1 MKKLFALLMSAT
13 MAFSLCACGGGTQ
26 ENVSTTPENEVHDVV
41 QDVAQDVTEDK
52 VVNTKGTRK
61 DPYMFGEEIK
71 FTTLK
76 NNEFPIEY
84 TVTVKEFISGYAV
97 GNYSSSLS
105 AIDENSRMIRVEV
118 AIDGEYDEAVDLGV
132 SPVVITKNM
141 DEGPHHLFETL
152 TQTAEERNELVTTG
166 YCGGRYDLQYTWDD
180 VTSEEYA
187 YLKLCIDTLYYVDGE
202 SKENGA
208 IWVKMPTEEE
218 CKSGKTHYTG
228 RGFEGDSIVGM
239 WISEIDPK
247 QLAAVFYEDGTYYLV
262 FGMNKSF
269 GTWTKTDIEYDVTE
283 SEEFKNLNNYIV
295 DLDGGKLAVTVY
307 DNINVGDGV
316 QDSMIMVIGDSA
328 TIFERAQ

>member
-1 MKKLFALLMSAT
+1 MKKLFALLMAT
-13 MAFSLCACGGGTQ
+13 MMTLSLCACGGGTQ
-26 ENVSTTPENEVHDVV
+26 ENISTTPENEV
-41 QDVAQDVTEDK
+41 QDEVEDK
-52 VVNTKGTRK
+52 VVNTKGTRE
-61 DPYMFGEEIK
+61 DPYTFGEEIK
-71 FTTLK
+71 FTTLE

-97 GNYSSSLS
+97 GNYSSTLS
-105 AIDENSRMIRVEV
+105 AIDENSRMVRIEV
-118 AIDGEYDEAVDLGV
+118 AIDGEYGEAVGLEV

-141 DEGPHHLFETL
+141 EEGPHHLMETL
-152 TQTAEERNELVTTG
+152 TQTAEERNELVSTG

-180 VTSEEYA
+180 VSSEEYT

-239 WISEIDPK
+239 WISEIDPQ
-247 QLAAVFYEDGTYYLV
+247 QLAAVFYEDGTYYLT
-262 FGMNKSF
+262 FATSKCF

-283 SEEFKNLNNYIV
+283 SEDFKNPNNYIV
-295 DLDGGKLAVTVY
+295 DLDGSKLAVTVY

-316 QDSMIMVIGDSA
+316 QDSMIMIVGDSA
-328 TIFERAQ
+328 TILERAQ